1 MIGFVRL
8 VVCGGLFAA
17 GYYLGRQSCRLESEQ
32 DQSGLFEDPDA
43 VPESMAVDPDEK
55 QAGG

>member
-1 MIGFVRL
+1 MNGLVRL

-32 DQSGLFEDPDA
+32 DQPGFFEEPDA
-43 VPESMAVDPDEK
+43 VPESNAVDPDEK
-55 QAGG
+55 QADG